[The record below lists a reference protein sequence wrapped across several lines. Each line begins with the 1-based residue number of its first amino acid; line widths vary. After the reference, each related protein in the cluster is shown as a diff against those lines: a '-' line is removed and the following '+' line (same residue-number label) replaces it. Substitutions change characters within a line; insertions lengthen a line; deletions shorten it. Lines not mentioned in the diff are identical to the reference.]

1 METIGDQNLK
11 PEAAPIKGA
20 TSPLRWLP
28 VAASLLLAI
37 FMGYQWYTANQRNS
51 ENEAKIA
58 EMQSRLNDCDTQTK
72 VLENTRQAVAML
84 RDPDTR
90 AVRMTNDKDY
100 AYMYH
105 NAVRGETG
113 LDVSGLPVPPTGR
126 YFQAWAIVDGKPV
139 SLGMVDLQSAGG
151 WQSLPFNT
159 NAAAFAISAEESP
172 KGNPTPTMVVMIGNA
187 G

>member
-72 VLENTRQAVAML
+72 VLQSL
-84 RDPDTR
+84 ID
-90 AVRMTNDKDY
+90 
-100 AYMYH
+100 
-105 NAVRGETG
+105 ETG
-113 LDVSGLPVPPTGR
+113 VTRFIARHIAHQLLDVGVFNISKNFVVQDATR
-126 YFQAWAIVDGKPV
+126 K
-139 SLGMVDLQSAGG
+139 LGGQR
-151 WQSLPFNT
+151 
-159 NAAAFAISAEESP
+159 
-172 KGNPTPTMVVMIGNA
+172 GN
-187 G
+187 